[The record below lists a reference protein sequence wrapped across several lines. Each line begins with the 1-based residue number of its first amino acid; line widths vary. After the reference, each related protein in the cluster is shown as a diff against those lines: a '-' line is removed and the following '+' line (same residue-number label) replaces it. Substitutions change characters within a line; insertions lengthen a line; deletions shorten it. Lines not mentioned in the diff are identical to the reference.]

1 MQLGACTSAIPL
13 LAVQRRKGAEQR
25 DIADSMGTRAPT
37 PGPTTA
43 LYAGLDEDSA
53 LHQTQSDVLTQ
64 TPGYYTKEGQRP
76 RQYTAILLMTLQ
88 YGRALEFMHGHAMT
102 GGMRDEAAAL
112 ALALHDSG
120 IYAAGEPPKR
130 GGVTAAQARSPV
142 TSCLFMMRGIV
153 DVGDL
158 HFQVFHPEYS
168 L

>member
-1 MQLGACTSAIPL
+1 MHLAQDQPL
-13 LAVQRRKGAEQR
+13 HL
-25 DIADSMGTRAPT
+25 D
-37 PGPTTA
+37 
-43 LYAGLDEDSA
+43 AGLDEDSA

-120 IYAAGEPPKR
+120 VSAAGEPPKR
-130 GGVTAAQARSPV
+130 GGVTAAQVRPPV
-142 TSCLFMMRGIV
+142 TSCLFMMFGFWMLGTYSFRYFTLSIV
-153 DVGDL
+153 
-158 HFQVFHPEYS
+158 
-168 L
+168 